1 MTGMTNQGEVVVVC
15 LSATEGGSIREVSEA
30 VATAGAGLEG
40 DRYCAFGASP
50 ETQLTLIESEAID
63 EFNQVFSTDL
73 PVTAFRRNVITK
85 GIDLNALK
93 GSIFT
98 VGDVQLR
105 GVELCEPCAYLQ
117 NLVGIPGLVKQLTHK
132 GGLRCEILAGGSIRQ
147 GDTISPGG

>member
-1 MTGMTNQGEVVVVC
+1 MSDQGEVVVVC
-15 LSATEGGSIREVSEA
+15 LSTTEGGSIRAVPEA

-40 DRYCAFGASP
+40 DRYCALGASP

-63 EFNQVFSTDL
+63 EFNQVFATDL
-73 PVTAFRRNVITK
+73 PVTAFRRNVITR
-85 GIDLNALK
+85 GIRLNSLE
-93 GSIFT
+93 GRIFT

-117 NLVGIPGLVKQLTHK
+117 NLLGVPGLVKQLTHK

-147 GDTISPGG
+147 GNTISPGG

>member
-1 MTGMTNQGEVVVVC
+1 MSGQGEVVVVC
-15 LSATEGGSIREVSEA
+15 LSTTEGGSICEVPEA

-40 DRYCAFGASP
+40 DRYCASGASP

-73 PVTAFRRNVITK
+73 PVTAFRRNVITR
-85 GIDLNALK
+85 GIRLNSLE
-93 GSIFT
+93 GRIFT

-117 NLVGIPGLVKQLTHK
+117 NLLGVPGLVKQLTHK
-132 GGLRCEILAGGSIRQ
+132 GGLRGEILAGGSIRQ
-147 GDTISPGG
+147 GNTISPGG

>member
-15 LSATEGGSIREVSEA
+15 LSATEGGSIREVPEA

-40 DRYCAFGASP
+40 DRYCASGASP

-85 GIDLNALK
+85 GIDLNAFE

-117 NLVGIPGLVKQLTHK
+117 NLLGIPGLVKQLTHK

-147 GDTISPGG
+147 GDAISPGG